1 MFLCICHAVTEG
13 DVSESVRQGRDT
25 PDAVAEH
32 TGASTSCGSCRERL
46 CGLVRATRATD
57 AVHAMHAMDASVA

>member
-13 DVSESVRQGRDT
+13 DVSESVHAGRST
-25 PDAVAEH
+25 PDEVAEH

-46 CGLVRATRATD
+46 CGLVAATRGVDSARLAD
-57 AVHAMHAMDASVA
+57 AAASVA

>member
-13 DVSESVRQGRDT
+13 DVSASVREGRET

-32 TGASTSCGSCRERL
+32 TRASTSCGSCRERL
-46 CGLVRATRATD
+46 CGLVSAVRGVDSVD
-57 AVHAMHAMDASVA
+57 AVGAVA

>member
-1 MFLCICHAVTEG
+1 MFVCICHAVTEG
-13 DVSESVRQGRDT
+13 EVHEHVLSGLDT
-25 PDAVAEH
+25 ADAVAER

-57 AVHAMHAMDASVA
+57 SVRAMDAVAAIA

>member
-13 DVSESVRQGRDT
+13 EVHATVRAGHDT
-25 PDAVAEH
+25 ADAVAER

-57 AVHAMHAMDASVA
+57 SVRAMDAVASIA